1 MNGNEDDDEMRGGT
15 GTDTMNGDADDDEMY
30 GDDAADAM
38 HGNAG
43 NDYMRGGVGTDTM
56 DGDADTDEMYG
67 DNDVDV
73 MRGGGADDLMRGGS
87 GDDKIEGNGNSSQA
101 LPLDVPSNPLSP
113 LNADLDLTEGAGNA
127 WTASGGGDGDVIYGD
142 ADQDDIVGGSQGT
155 PAAAD
160 GGDTI
165 LGNAAQD
172 VIVGDDGDIT
182 RPGGADADGT
192 TTRSVDLRNPGT
204 DGGADYVQGNDENDD
219 VYAGGAG
226 DLVHGDLG
234 DDYVEGNG
242 GSDGDPAGDH
252 LPVAAIG
259 LYGDAGQDD
268 LIGGTSQ
275 GTGGVADGADDIW
288 GGQGADVAT
297 GDNADLT
304 RASGSDCPA
313 EPNGSAGY
321 DCNTFRLDAADV
333 VIRRIQLSDVAT
345 TGAAAPAGSSAGDT
359 IGGQDG
365 HDRLYGQGGDDWI
378 EGGGNDDF
386 AFGNADSDTIF
397 GGDGQDDLIGGTG
410 RTDSAD
416 QATATDGRLD
426 AGDIILGEGDFDA
439 IAGDNARMVRQ
450 TQDGDTGPNADSTG
464 LWKANTFNSAVDRLI
479 ALMDVAVVGS
489 PAGAGT
495 SGNDQLLGGAADDTV
510 YGQGGNDGISGGAD
524 QDLLEGNANGTGNA
538 PDPAGTY
545 GGSWPVFAGDVI
557 HGDAGADDIAG
568 GTGWIYRM
576 VGGVETAD
584 PVAASVRIGADGR
597 LDSGDTIFGDTGGD
611 AAAGDNTVIERALT
625 PAGAWILDDL
635 HGPDA
640 LGVVRRVMRQRDV
653 ATVAAPAPLTNGTS
667 GPDVI
672 FGNDGSDLAYGQGGE
687 DAIQG
692 NAGDDHLEGSAND
705 DTITGNEGRDD
716 IVGGTGRTFSN
727 DDSTAAAGRIDNP
740 AGDDAANDILHG
752 GNGLGAVAADDDDVI
767 AADNATIDRV
777 RGTLGSVGAELNRLP
792 FNATWGEATWDEPN
806 ILRVV
811 RLLDVATT
819 ANTAPEANGTNGDDT
834 VNGEANED
842 ALFGQ
847 GGNDTMKGDDADLD
861 GSDPGDAGGD
871 DYIEGNGGADMIHG
885 NLGEDDIAGGGS
897 ATSGIL
903 DANRDGTLDPT
914 RSGETLRD
922 GNDLIAGDS
931 GLGTAGDG
939 DVIAGDNARIQRPL
953 AAGDWRVD
961 PQRKDLD
968 AESGAQL
975 RDVFLFDIELVG
987 TGEPG
992 DAATGESGVDT
1003 ISGNGGE
1010 DILIGQGNGAV
1021 ATAYGTESGIAGTA
1035 DCQDVTGGP
1044 GTGAITGSEEAPN
1057 GDNDNDDLPD
1067 LNDPQCRVTA
1077 PGDTLLGETGEDYVE
1092 GNQGSDNAFGG
1103 EGEDDVV
1110 GGSSSNTGHLN
1121 VILPPADRDAGFA
1134 PGAIT
1139 DANRPF
1145 NLVDGHDVIEG
1156 NAEDD
1161 IVAGDNAFVE
1171 RYTGAAG
1178 AWVTLAGPGAGPFPA
1193 TDRPN
1198 SEPARAAFT
1207 ATDMVRRDV
1216 TTRAVKES
1224 AGAFG
1229 NDYVRGGG
1237 GKDDV
1242 YGLLGND
1249 WLEGNEE
1256 EDAIVGDM
1264 GKIVDNQLGGPTPDA
1279 IPDPPLNQFIAP
1291 QQPFLGSTINVA
1303 GTLKRE
1309 VTLYAFDESAAA
1321 TVGIGHDVVLGGDAN
1336 DSIHTGPG
1344 QDLVNGNA
1352 GDDRIWLGDN
1362 AEDKLSEVQ
1371 NGLAQAHDQVD
1382 AGWGGGGYDHIWG
1395 GYGAD
1400 YLDVRPRSQAT
1411 TPGVVPTSDPET
1423 WFQIAGGE
1431 ASHNAVV
1438 YGQESFEGIDYLYGG
1453 WDQDTMQAN
1462 EGDNGPKPGDRLLD
1476 WAGVYNAYYL
1486 CPSTYGDW
1494 VSTRAIAPGLIEFLQ
1509 TMSQGFGAVATAT
1522 AGTSGF
1528 RETAI
1533 VFSNEQSKNA
1543 NPIHPDTPAHFTCG
1557 PGTVTP

>member
-1 MNGNEDDDEMRGGT
+1 M
-15 GTDTMNGDADDDEMY
+15 
-30 GDDAADAM
+30 
-38 HGNAG
+38 
-43 NDYMRGGVGTDTM
+43 
-56 DGDADTDEMYG
+56 
-67 DNDVDV
+67 
-73 MRGGGADDLMRGGS
+73 
-87 GDDKIEGNGNSSQA
+87 
-101 LPLDVPSNPLSP
+101 
-113 LNADLDLTEGAGNA
+113 
-127 WTASGGGDGDVIYGD
+127 
-142 ADQDDIVGGSQGT
+142 
-155 PAAAD
+155 
-160 GGDTI
+160 
-165 LGNAAQD
+165 
-172 VIVGDDGDIT
+172 
-182 RPGGADADGT
+182 
-192 TTRSVDLRNPGT
+192 
-204 DGGADYVQGNDENDD
+204 
-219 VYAGGAG
+219 
-226 DLVHGDLG
+226 
-234 DDYVEGNG
+234 
-242 GSDGDPAGDH
+242 
-252 LPVAAIG
+252 
-259 LYGDAGQDD
+259 
-268 LIGGTSQ
+268 
-275 GTGGVADGADDIW
+275 ADGADDIW

-304 RASGSDCPA
+304 RATGSDCPA

-345 TGAAAPAGSSAGDT
+345 TSGAAPAGASGGDT

-426 AGDIILGEGDFDA
+426 AGDIIHGEGDFDA

-479 ALMDVAVVGS
+479 ALIDVGIVGA
-489 PAGAGT
+489 PAAAGT

-545 GGSWPVFAGDVI
+545 GGSWPTFAGDVI
-557 HGDAGADDIAG
+557 HGDDGADDIAG

-597 LDSGDTIFGDTGGD
+597 LDGGDTLFGDGGGD
-611 AAAGDNTVIERALT
+611 AVAGDNTVIERALT

-635 HGPDA
+635 HSPDA

-653 ATVAAPAPLTNGTS
+653 ATMANLAPLTNGTS
-667 GPDVI
+667 GADVI
-672 FGNDGSDLAYGQGGE
+672 FGNDGPDLAYGQGGE

-692 NAGDDHLEGSAND
+692 NAGDDHLEGSASD

-716 IVGGTGRTFSN
+716 IIGGTGRTFSN
-727 DDSTAAAGRIDNP
+727 DESTATPGRIDNP
-740 AGDDAANDILHG
+740 AGDDAANDTLHG

-767 AADNATIDRV
+767 AADNATIDRA
-777 RGTLGSVGAELNRLP
+777 RGTLGTPGSELNRLP
-792 FNATWGEATWDEPN
+792 FNGTWGEATWDEPN

-842 ALFGQ
+842 VLFGQ
-847 GGNDTMKGDDADLD
+847 GGNDTIKGDDADLD
-861 GSDPGDAGGD
+861 GADVGDAGGD

-897 ATSGIL
+897 AANGIL

-968 AESGAQL
+968 AEPGAQL

-1021 ATAYGTESGIAGTA
+1021 PDAYGTESGIAGPA
-1035 DCQDVTGGP
+1035 NCQNATGGP
-1044 GTGAITGSEEAPN
+1044 GSGTLSGTEEAPN
-1057 GDNDNDDLPD
+1057 GDDDNDDLPD
-1067 LNDPQCRVTA
+1067 LDDPQCRTTA
-1077 PGDTLLGETGEDYVE
+1077 PGDTLLGETGEDYIE

-1145 NLVDGHDVIEG
+1145 NLIDGHDVIEG

-1161 IVAGDNAFVE
+1161 IVAGDNAFVD

-1178 AWVTLAGPGAGPFPA
+1178 AWLTMAGPGAGPFPA

-1198 SEPARAAFT
+1198 SEPARAAYT

-1216 TTRAVKES
+1216 TTRTVKES

-1249 WLEGNEE
+1249 WLEGNED

-1264 GKIVDNQLGGPTPDA
+1264 GKIVDNQLGGPTPDTVAGSAAEPVHRSSAAVPRLDDQLRRHAQARGHPVRLRRVAAGHRRYRPRRGARWRRERRHPHRPWRGSRERQRRRRPDLARRQLHADDRRQGQGTGADGPRSGRRRLGRQRPRPHLGRLRRRLPRRPARAAGRDARHRHRRA
-1279 IPDPPLNQFIAP
+1279 IRRPGSRSPAARRRTTPSSTARRASR
-1291 QQPFLGSTINVA
+1291 GSTTSTAA
-1303 GTLKRE
+1303 GIRTRCRPTK
-1309 VTLYAFDESAAA
+1309 A
-1321 TVGIGHDVVLGGDAN
+1321 TTVPSPATAC
-1336 DSIHTGPG
+1336 STGP
-1344 QDLVNGNA
+1344 A
-1352 GDDRIWLGDN
+1352 
-1362 AEDKLSEVQ
+1362 S
-1371 NGLAQAHDQVD
+1371 
-1382 AGWGGGGYDHIWG
+1382 
-1395 GYGAD
+1395 
-1400 YLDVRPRSQAT
+1400 T
-1411 TPGVVPTSDPET
+1411 T
-1423 WFQIAGGE
+1423 
-1431 ASHNAVV
+1431 
-1438 YGQESFEGIDYLYGG
+1438 
-1453 WDQDTMQAN
+1453 
-1462 EGDNGPKPGDRLLD
+1462 R
-1476 WAGVYNAYYL
+1476 YYL

-1494 VSTRAIAPGLIEFLQ
+1494 VSTRSAAPGLLEFLQ
-1509 TMSQGFGAVATAT
+1509 SMSQGFGATTTAT

-1533 VFSNEQSKNA
+1533 VFQSEHGKNT

-1557 PGTVTP
+1557 PGIVIP